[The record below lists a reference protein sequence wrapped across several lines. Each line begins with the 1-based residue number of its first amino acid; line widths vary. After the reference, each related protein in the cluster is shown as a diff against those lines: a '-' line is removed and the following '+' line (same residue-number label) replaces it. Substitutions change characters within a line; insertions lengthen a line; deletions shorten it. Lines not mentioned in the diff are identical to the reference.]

1 MHGPI
6 TKILLLKPC
15 TLHLEP
21 FLQSNC
27 ESGVIMNDKHYRLGC
42 DIGGT
47 FTDFVLLNDQTGEL
61 TINKCLTTPK
71 DPSDA
76 VEQGIRELEVKVPG
90 FVEKMD
96 EVIHG
101 TTLVINSII
110 ERKGAR
116 TGLITT
122 KGFRDVL
129 ELGREIRYAPYDI
142 FSEYPKPL
150 VPRQF
155 RLEVDERVRS
165 DGSILKP
172 LDPEE
177 AKQVVRTLAAM
188 GVESIAVCLINSF
201 ENPAHELMIKE
212 IIEKEAPHAS
222 VSVSYHVLPQIRE
235 YERTSTTVTNAYV
248 KPLTGSYLARLSG
261 RLESIGCK
269 GKLFIMLSSGG
280 ITSVDTAARFPVRII
295 ESGPTAAV
303 IAGQY
308 YGKMFDLP
316 DMFCFD
322 MGGTTAKSCL
332 IQRGVA
338 GVVPTFEVGRVQR
351 FMKGSGLTIQVPVV
365 DLMEIGAGGGSIA
378 RVSKLGTLQVGPES
392 SAADPGPTCYA
403 RGGQDPCVTDADL
416 LLGYLDENYF
426 LGGEMKLDKEAAK
439 RTVMEKISKP
449 LGVSFIQAIWGIH
462 DLINETM
469 AAAAK
474 THIAEKGGNPK
485 IVTVAAFGGAGP
497 VHAYGLAKKLGAP
510 RLIVPPNAGVGSA
523 LGFFTAPRA
532 FDLVR
537 SHKVSLADANFAEI
551 ERLFQELE
559 AQGDKT
565 LKKAGK
571 EEAVRF
577 ERSLDMRFV
586 GQGSETNVPVAERDF
601 MRMKKEEIRK
611 KFDLIYE
618 KLYGRTYP
626 DSAVE
631 FINFKVRASLPER
644 FFKFTKLARK
654 GQSLKAA
661 IKGQR
666 PAYSGFTKDFIPYTV
681 YDRYKLFPDAKF
693 KGPAIIEEKE
703 STVIVGEDATVSVDH
718 YGFLWVDLKA
728 GERRKAKGARDKM
741 LGERTKLK
749 AMKPKAKVPKPKVRE
764 PKLKAKVTKPK
775 LKVKSS
781 RLKAPSTK
789 GKAKRAIRKSK

>member
-1 MHGPI
+1 M
-6 TKILLLKPC
+6 K
-15 TLHLEP
+15 
-21 FLQSNC
+21 
-27 ESGVIMNDKHYRLGC
+27 DKYYRLGC

-47 FTDFVLLNDQTGEL
+47 FTDFVLLNDQTGEMK
-61 TINKCLTTPK
+61 TGKCLTTPQ

-76 VEQGIRELEVKVPG
+76 VEEGIRVLETTAPDFVAKLDEL
-90 FVEKMD
+90 
-96 EVIHG
+96 IHG

-110 ERKGAR
+110 ERKGAK

-129 ELGREIRYAPYDI
+129 EIGRELRYAPYDI
-142 FSEYPKPL
+142 FAEFPKPL
-150 VPRQF
+150 IPR
-155 RLEVDERVRS
+155 RYRIEVDERVRS
-165 DGSILKP
+165 DGGVIKA

-177 AKQVVRTLAAM
+177 ASRAVRTLLNM

-201 ENPAHELMIKE
+201 ENPSHELMLQE
-212 IIEKEAPHAS
+212 IIEKEAPGIS
-222 VSVSYHVLPQIRE
+222 VSISYHVLPQIKE

-248 KPLTGSYLARLSG
+248 KPLTGRYLSKLAG
-261 RLESIGCK
+261 RLTSIGFK

-280 ITSVDTAARFPVRII
+280 VTSVETAAEFPVRII

-308 YGKMFDLP
+308 YGRHFNISE
-316 DMFCFD
+316 MFCFD

-332 IQRGVA
+332 IQKGVA

-378 RVSKLGTLQVGPES
+378 KVSKLGTLQVGPES
-392 SAADPGPTCYA
+392 SGAAPGPICYG
-403 RGGQDPCVTDADL
+403 RGGTDPCVTDADL

-426 LGGEMKLDKEAAK
+426 LGGEMKLDKEGA
-439 RTVMEKISKP
+439 RRGVEEKIAKP

-485 IVTVAAFGGAGP
+485 IVTIAAFGGAGP

-510 RLIVPPNAGVGSA
+510 RLLVPPNAGVGSA
-523 LGFFTAPRA
+523 MGFFTAPRA
-532 FDLVR
+532 FDLLR
-537 SHKVSLADANFAEI
+537 SHKISLNNVAFNEIENIFKGLEADAGKI
-551 ERLFQELE
+551 
-559 AQGDKT
+559 
-565 LKKAGK
+565 LKK
-571 EEAVRF
+571 EAADETIRY

-586 GQGSETNVPVAERDF
+586 GQGSEVNVPVPAGDF
-601 MRMKKEEIRK
+601 TELKRANVRRL
-611 KFDLIYE
+611 FDDVYE

-626 DSAVE
+626 ESEVE

-644 FFKFTKLARK
+644 LLQLPKLDRKK
-654 GQSLKAA
+654 GQSLDAA
-661 IKGQR
+661 TKGQR
-666 PAYSGFTKDFIPYTV
+666 KAYSPIAREFIPYTV
-681 YDRYKLFPDAKF
+681 YDRYKLFPRARF

-703 STVIVGEDATVSVDH
+703 STLIVGEDGHVSIDEF
-718 YGFLWVDLKA
+718 GFLWIDLK
-728 GERRKAKGARDKM
+728 E
-741 LGERTKLK
+741 
-749 AMKPKAKVPKPKVRE
+749 VR
-764 PKLKAKVTKPK
+764 
-775 LKVKSS
+775 
-781 RLKAPSTK
+781 
-789 GKAKRAIRKSK
+789 

>member
-1 MHGPI
+1 MSDN
-6 TKILLLKPC
+6 K
-15 TLHLEP
+15 
-21 FLQSNC
+21 F
-27 ESGVIMNDKHYRLGC
+27 YRLGC

-47 FTDFVLLNDQTGEL
+47 FTDFVLLNDQTGEMR
-61 TINKCLTTPK
+61 INKCLTTPG

-76 VEQGIRELEVKVPG
+76 VEQGIRELE
-90 FVEKMD
+90 EKTPDIVGKLD

-110 ERKGAR
+110 ERKGAK

-142 FSEYPKPL
+142 FAEFPKPL
-150 VPRQF
+150 IPRRL

-165 DGSILKP
+165 DGTVIKA
-172 LDPEE
+172 LDPDE
-177 AKQVVRTLAAM
+177 AKDAVRELLNT
-188 GVESIAVCLINSF
+188 GVESISVCLLNSF
-201 ENPAHELMIKE
+201 ENPDHELMIKE
-212 IIEKEAPHAS
+212 ILREKAPDIP
-222 VSVSYHVLPQIRE
+222 VSISYDVLPQIRE

-248 KPLTGSYLARLSG
+248 KPLTGRYLKKLSS
-261 RLESIGCK
+261 RLESMGFK

-280 ITSVDTAARFPVRII
+280 ITSVETAAEFPVRII

-303 IAGQY
+303 ISGQY
-308 YGKMFDLP
+308 YGRLFDIP
-316 DMFCFD
+316 EMFCFD

-332 IQRGVA
+332 IQGGVA

-378 RVSKLGTLQVGPES
+378 KVSKMGTLQVGPES
-392 SAADPGPTCYA
+392 SGADPGPICYG
-403 RGGQDPCVTDADL
+403 RGGTGPGVTDADL

-426 LGGEMKLDKEAAK
+426 LGGEMKLDKEAA
-439 RTVMEKISKP
+439 RRGVEEQIARP

-485 IVTVAAFGGAGP
+485 VVTVAAFGGAGP

-537 SHKVSLADANFAEI
+537 SHKVSLNNADFIEI
-551 ERLFQELE
+551 EKIFRDMEAEGARTLE
-559 AQGDKT
+559 KSGKT
-565 LKKAGK
+565 ENIK
-571 EEAVRF
+571 F
-577 ERSLDMRFV
+577 ERSVDVRFV
-586 GQGSETNVPVAERDF
+586 GQGSETNVPIAESDF
-601 MRMKKEEIRK
+601 TKVKKEDVRGR
-611 KFDLIYE
+611 FDKIYE
-618 KLYGRTYP
+618 KLYGRTYL
-626 DSAVE
+626 DSPVE

-644 FFKFTKLARK
+644 LLKLPKMEKKEGSIEDAV
-654 GQSLKAA
+654 
-661 IKGQR
+661 KGQR
-666 PAYSGFTKDFIPYTV
+666 LAYSGIAKDFIPYTV
-681 YDRYKLFPDAKF
+681 YDRYRLFPDARF
-693 KGPAIIEEKE
+693 DGPAIIEERE
-703 STVIVGEDATVSVDH
+703 STVIVGEDASISVDDF
-718 YGFLWVDLKA
+718 GFLWIEL
-728 GERRKAKGARDKM
+728 
-741 LGERTKLK
+741 
-749 AMKPKAKVPKPKVRE
+749 
-764 PKLKAKVTKPK
+764 
-775 LKVKSS
+775 
-781 RLKAPSTK
+781 
-789 GKAKRAIRKSK
+789 